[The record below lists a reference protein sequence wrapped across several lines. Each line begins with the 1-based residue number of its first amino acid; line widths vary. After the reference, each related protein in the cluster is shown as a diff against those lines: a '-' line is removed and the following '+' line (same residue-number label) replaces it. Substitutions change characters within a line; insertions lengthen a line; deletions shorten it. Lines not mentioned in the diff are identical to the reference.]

1 MPLTP
6 AHAIVALPFL
16 RTPLVPAAVAIGA
29 MTPDLPLFIPGLT
42 EGSEFTHSTANVV
55 WTTVIAAVLYAL
67 WRMLLRPASVELLP
81 GAISRR
87 LPVRWQGVG
96 APALREAFLP
106 SSRFGPS
113 IVVLALLLGVLSHL
127 LWDSFTHT
135 GRRGVEFLPG
145 LKEMWGPLT
154 GYSWMQYLSS
164 FGGLLVLA
172 IALIVW
178 VRRTPVGDDPRTL
191 SGRGRLISWLTL
203 PALLVIAWL
212 IGVLIFG
219 PPTSAYA
226 QSSLAYRT
234 LPPACG
240 IWTAG
245 SAVFWAIRRRRRAFV
260 VTAAAERGL
269 TDPTSIG

>member
-16 RTPLVPAAVAIGA
+16 RTPLAPAAVAIGA

-42 EGSEFTHSTANVV
+42 DGSAFTHATANVV
-55 WTTVIAAVLYAL
+55 WTTLIAAALYAL

-81 GAISRR
+81 GAIARR
-87 LPVRWQGVG
+87 LPSPWQGFG
-96 APALREAFLP
+96 GPALRQAFLP

-127 LWDSFTHT
+127 LWDSFTHF
-135 GRRGVEFLPG
+135 GRRGVELFPE
-145 LKEMWGPLT
+145 LKEMWGPLA
-154 GYSWMQYLSS
+154 GYFWMQYLSS

-178 VRRTPVGDDPRTL
+178 IRRTPAGDDPRTL
-191 SGRGRLISWLTL
+191 AGRGRLIWWLSL
-203 PALLVIAWL
+203 PVALVVAWL

-219 PPTSAYA
+219 PPTRAYA
-226 QSSLAYRT
+226 QASLAYRM

-240 IWTAG
+240 LWIVG
-245 SAVFWAIRRRRRAFV
+245 SAVFWTIRRRWRS
-260 VTAAAERGL
+260 TGAATRLSAG
-269 TDPTSIG
+269 